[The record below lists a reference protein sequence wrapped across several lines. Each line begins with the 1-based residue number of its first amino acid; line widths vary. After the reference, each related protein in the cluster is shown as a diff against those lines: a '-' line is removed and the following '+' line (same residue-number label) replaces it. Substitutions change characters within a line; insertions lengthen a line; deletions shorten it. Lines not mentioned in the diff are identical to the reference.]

1 MRKKETKRKKGYSC
15 GYAMLNC
22 VPGWGLCAETFAKTR
37 ADAKKRVREYYSG
50 GECVACKI
58 VRVRLFFA

>member
-1 MRKKETKRKKGYSC
+1 MKKKETKNKNSYSY

-22 VPGWGLCAETFAKTR
+22 VPGWGLCAETFAKTL
-37 ADAKKRVREYYSG
+37 AGAKKRVREYYSG
-50 GECVACKI
+50 GQCEACKI